1 MQHCCKTRWI
11 LMLRVLPPAFEPA
24 LQQIRLQGLFF
35 VGGKTRNSHIQPVL
49 QQCCTFLL
57 LLSVL
62 PHLKTV
68 NRLLCKGSGRT
79 GGRNLLA
86 VFFCSFYT
94 QKHCKRLRNLIKLY
108 QVMFE
113 GYRWAGRPSLRAN
126 SRGWGGGEVEVWKE
140 CLIPIP
146 VLGEL
151 APKLR
156 WTLQYKYH
164 GEWWRVDLGGV
175 GRGGATCSQWISY
188 PLSGAKNI
196 IASVGES

>member
-1 MQHCCKTRWI
+1 MQLALQHCCKTRWI

-35 VGGKTRNSHIQPVL
+35 VGGKTRNSHIQLVL
-49 QQCCTFLL
+49 RQCCTFLL

-68 NRLLCKGSGRT
+68 NRLLCKGSGRA

-86 VFFCSFYT
+86 VFFFSFYT

-113 GYRWAGRPSLRAN
+113 GCRWAGRPSLLAN
-126 SRGWGGGEVEVWKE
+126 SRGWGGGGWRGEKKVLSPTPSSE
-140 CLIPIP
+140 C
-146 VLGEL
+146 
-151 APKLR
+151 
-156 WTLQYKYH
+156 YH
-164 GEWWRVDLGGV
+164 P
-175 GRGGATCSQWISY
+175 S
-188 PLSGAKNI
+188 
-196 IASVGES
+196 

>member
-1 MQHCCKTRWI
+1 MQLALQHCCKTRWI

-35 VGGKTRNSHIQPVL
+35 VGGKTRNSHIQLVL

-62 PHLKTV
+62 PRLKTV
-68 NRLLCKGSGRT
+68 NRLLRKGSGRSGAT
-79 GGRNLLA
+79 SSRC
-86 VFFCSFYT
+86 FFFSFYT

-126 SRGWGGGEVEVWKE
+126 SRWGGGGWRCEKN
-140 CLIPIP
+140 
-146 VLGEL
+146 VLSTSPSPE
-151 APKLR
+151 R
-156 WTLQYKYH
+156 
-164 GEWWRVDLGGV
+164 
-175 GRGGATCSQWISY
+175 
-188 PLSGAKNI
+188 
-196 IASVGES
+196 